1 MQKQNLSNT
10 TNKTTIIQWVL
21 LILAF
26 ILSIVGIIIGLS
38 SNSSKDSS
46 GGSDVCPTDELLD
59 LSNTVSSLKDTV
71 SSLEDKCIFYDDEL
85 NIQSKTVQNGGGGYL
100 SDREDDRGN
109 AAFQPGS
116 PGDWEKMYIRKISS

>member
-1 MQKQNLSNT
+1 MQKQKISNT
-10 TNKTTIIQWVL
+10 MNKTTIIQWVL

-46 GGSDVCPTDELLD
+46 GGSDVCPTDELVD

-71 SSLEDKCIFYDDEL
+71 SSLENKCVFYDDEL
-85 NIQSKTVQNGGGGYL
+85 NIESKSTGKGGGGGYL
-100 SDREDDRGN
+100 SDQRPD
-109 AAFQPGS
+109 AKFTS
-116 PGDWEKMYIRKISS
+116 PAKDWEVMSLRKISS

>member
-1 MQKQNLSNT
+1 MQKQKISNT

-46 GGSDVCPTDELLD
+46 GGSDVCPTDELVD
-59 LSNTVSSLKDTV
+59 LSNRVSALEDTV
-71 SSLEDKCIFYDDEL
+71 SSLENKCVFYDDEL
-85 NIQSKTVQNGGGGYL
+85 NIESKNTDKGGGGYL
-100 SDREDDRGN
+100 SDQRPD
-109 AAFQPGS
+109 AKFTS
-116 PGDWEKMYIRKISS
+116 PAKDWEVMSLRKISS